1 MGKSVL
7 SVNVV
12 LEERLAP
19 TIPILKKGEGNIKKL
34 LLVAVLSLGLTTW
47 AGAQLNDAVILDR
60 VFNDDPDSISSHIK
74 AWPNILLTD
83 NKVDGDGAAPDFAN
97 RHAWFLSADGVNPA
111 QIPLSQ
117 PWIVSFDLTLIGTPT
132 SPRKEAGF
140 LVRIGM
146 PWGYSEG
153 QFIVNTDAHEVVAFG
168 WPFPFYS
175 FNANH
180 GLSYNSGDT
189 IKLGM
194 TFFQDSSDGLYKVI
208 YHANGFSSPAL
219 ALDSQSL
226 FTGWITPG
234 GYLQVVIDAGNP
246 NNAGAALFGHIMAV
260 PEPASAAVLG
270 LGVVA
275 LALRRRKG

>member
-1 MGKSVL
+1 MK
-7 SVNVV
+7 
-12 LEERLAP
+12 R
-19 TIPILKKGEGNIKKL
+19 L
-34 LLVAVLSLGLTTW
+34 LLVAALSLGLATW
-47 AGAQLNDAVILDR
+47 SWAQLNNAVILDR
-60 VFNDDPDSISSHIK
+60 VFNDDPDSVSSHIK
-74 AWPNILLTD
+74 AWPAILLSD
-83 NKVDGDGAAPDFAN
+83 NKVDGDGVSPDFAN
-97 RHAWFLSADGVNPA
+97 RHAWFLSSDGVSEA
-111 QIPLSQ
+111 QISLTQS
-117 PWIVSFDLTLIGTPT
+117 WTVSFDLTLIGSPV

-189 IKLGM
+189 IHLGM
-194 TFFQDSSDGLYKVI
+194 TFFKDSGDGLYKVI
-208 YHANGFSSPAL
+208 YHANGYSSPAL
-219 ALDSQSL
+219 ALDSQNL

-246 NNAGAALFGHIMAV
+246 SNAGAALFNNITAV
-260 PEPASAAVLG
+260 PEPASIAVLG
-270 LGVVA
+270 LGVAA
-275 LALRRRKG
+275 LALRRRRA